1 MPNFMKS
8 ISQILHEIT
17 GGIEP
22 ICTVKEIAGAAKVHE
37 QTVYSWMNPDGT
49 EPRYSQLVNLS
60 HYLIQEYNYHGL
72 AMQMMLP
79 CAGKA
84 NGRVKD
90 DLMKLYEFATDLSR
104 SFADGDK
111 QGCEVAWGRMD
122 NEMQDLKKEI
132 QEA

>member
-60 HYLIQEYNYHGL
+60 HYLIQEYNYHNL

-79 CAGKA
+79 CAGHA
-84 NGRVKD
+84 NGKVKD
-90 DLMKLYEFATDLSR
+90 DLMNLYGFGTDLDR
-104 SFADGDK
+104 AYAKGDK
-111 QGCEVAWGRMD
+111 QKCEIAFGRMES
-122 NEMQDLKKEI
+122 EMEDLKKEV
-132 QEA
+132 QEL